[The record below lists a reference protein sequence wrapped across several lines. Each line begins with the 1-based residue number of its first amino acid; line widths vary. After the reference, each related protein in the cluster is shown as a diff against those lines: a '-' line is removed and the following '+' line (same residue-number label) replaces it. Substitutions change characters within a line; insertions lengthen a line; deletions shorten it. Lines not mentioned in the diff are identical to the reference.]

1 MMIRLLIPWLVLD
14 SMHLGLSEKHGIAAR
29 KQSLDMGNPDLSS

>member
-14 SMHLGLSEKHGIAAR
+14 SMHLGLSEKYGITRQKTKPRHG
-29 KQSLDMGNPDLSS
+29 QP